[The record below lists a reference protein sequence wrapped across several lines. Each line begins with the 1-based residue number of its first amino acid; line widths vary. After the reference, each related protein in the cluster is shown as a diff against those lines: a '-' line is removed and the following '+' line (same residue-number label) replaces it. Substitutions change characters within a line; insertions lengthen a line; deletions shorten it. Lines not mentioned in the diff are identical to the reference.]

1 MFLNIGGADQ
11 MGSTEPGSR
20 LAPLRT
26 GRNSE
31 HYILIIRDK
40 KFGVFCED
48 SARLALHVDVFP
60 GIHRSI

>member
-20 LAPLRT
+20 LAALQT

-31 HYILIIRDK
+31 HYTLIIRDK
-40 KFGVFCED
+40 KSRVFRED
-48 SARLALHVDVFP
+48 GTRLALHVDISP
-60 GIHRSI
+60 GIHRSK